1 MLSFHNQM
9 GGEKMKNEL
18 KMEFSRCLNS
28 KKFKY
33 CFSILFGLTIL
44 SYAMLFKQTFQRN
57 SLQLGKTTDYSMII
71 SSTDI
76 RTIFLTFILIAPL
89 LCTLMYSDSFIEQ
102 RENNMYSIFL
112 MRSGK
117 KRYIIAKT
125 ITIFTVT
132 FVSIFFILGFNEILT
147 WISIPD
153 VGINNGQPAYLII
166 QNNKPEYF
174 LQDIYDRF
182 PHLYNFIIIII
193 TALFCS
199 ISSLIAFN
207 LSMIFKINE
216 IIMVIIT
223 FLIVNGTEMF
233 LSDDYQMQ
241 MYIQTWPAEFK
252 KFLMVLSIWILLTV
266 ITFVIGIKKEI
277 I

>member
-1 MLSFHNQM
+1 
-9 GGEKMKNEL
+9 MKNEL
-18 KMEFSRCLNS
+18 KMEFNRCLNS

-71 SSTDI
+71 SSSDI
-76 RTIFLTFILIAPL
+76 RTIFLTFVLIAPL
-89 LCTLMYSDSFIEQ
+89 ICTLMYSDSFIEQ
-102 RENNMYSIFL
+102 RENNMYSIFF

-117 KRYIIAKT
+117 KKYIIAKT

-153 VGINNGQPAYLII
+153 VGIDNGQPAYLII
-166 QNNKPEYF
+166 QNNKAEYF

-207 LSMIFKINE
+207 LSMIFKINK

-233 LSDDYQMQ
+233 LPDDYQMQ